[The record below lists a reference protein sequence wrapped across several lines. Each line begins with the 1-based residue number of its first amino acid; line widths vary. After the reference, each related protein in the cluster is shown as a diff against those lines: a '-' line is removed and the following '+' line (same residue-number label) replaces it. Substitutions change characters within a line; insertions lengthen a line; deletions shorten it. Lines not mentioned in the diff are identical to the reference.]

1 MKKIIAI
8 ILILAGLGAGVYSVD
23 RFMSASESRES
34 AALNESEAL
43 EYELQGDSDGY
54 IQQMDYSTSNL
65 ADANSAQTSG
75 IIAVIA
81 GLISLIAGVVVLK
94 RK

>member
-23 RFMSASESRES
+23 RFMSAAESKEV
-34 AALNESEAL
+34 AAINEAEAL
-43 EYELQGDSDGY
+43 EYQSQGDTEGY
-54 IQQMDYSTSNL
+54 LQQLDYSTSNL

-75 IIAVIA
+75 IIGVIA
-81 GLISLIAGVVVLK
+81 GLILIVAGVVVLK
-94 RK
+94 K